1 MGQLSP
7 PTPRYKEKLRMREGE
22 KSRNLIKENML
33 RVINDRSGLSARN
46 QRKVIEDHNGE
57 LIMSEEKYPIE
68 KGLAVPSSVTN
79 QRRWDDLP
87 FEKMEM
93 GDSFVVDELE
103 TRKDEMSL
111 RGRATRE
118 NNLDTDKFF
127 SVVKN
132 QEKENS
138 FRVFRV
144 K

>member
-1 MGQLSP
+1 MSKMGQHFIDLI
-7 PTPRYKEKLRMREGE
+7 EEG
-22 KSRNLIKENML
+22 
-33 RVINDRSGLSARN
+33 
-46 QRKVIEDHNGE
+46 KVIEDHNGE
-57 LIMSEEKYPIE
+57 LIMNEEKYPIE

-93 GDSFVVDELE
+93 GDSFVVNDLG
-103 TRKDEMSL
+103 TKRDEMSL

-118 NNLDTDKFF
+118 NNQNTDKFF

-132 QEKENS
+132 TERENS

>member
-1 MGQLSP
+1 MSKMGQHFIDLI
-7 PTPRYKEKLRMREGE
+7 EEG
-22 KSRNLIKENML
+22 
-33 RVINDRSGLSARN
+33 
-46 QRKVIEDHNGE
+46 KVIEDHNGE
-57 LIMSEEKYPIE
+57 LIMSEEKSPIE

-87 FEKMEM
+87 FEKMDM
-93 GDSFVVDELE
+93 GDSFVVDNLG

>member
-1 MGQLSP
+1 MSKKN
-7 PTPRYKEKLRMREGE
+7 PRDEEIPKH
-22 KSRNLIKENML
+22 IKEMDDDEL
-33 RVINDRSGLSARN
+33 EDLIEEG
-46 QRKVIEDHNGE
+46 KVIEDHNGE
-57 LIMSEEKYPIE
+57 LIMNEEKYPIE

-93 GDSFVVDELE
+93 GDSFVVDDLE

-118 NNLDTDKFF
+118 NNLDTTKFF

>member
-1 MGQLSP
+1 MSKMGQHFIDLI
-7 PTPRYKEKLRMREGE
+7 EEG
-22 KSRNLIKENML
+22 
-33 RVINDRSGLSARN
+33 
-46 QRKVIEDHNGE
+46 KVIEDHNGD
-57 LIMSEEKYPIE
+57 LIMNEEKYPIE
-68 KGLAVPSSVTN
+68 KGLSVPSSVTN

-93 GDSFVVDELE
+93 GDSFVVDDLE

-118 NNLDTDKFF
+118 NNLDTTKFF